1 MAMEPPTTS
10 RPWISE
16 AVPLLVVV
24 LLAVHVSALLRRSRP
39 RGERRIEI
47 PLDIVVCTVVV
58 LSACVMPSWSG
69 GSICLQINRNNLI
82 YVNS

>member
-24 LLAVHVSALLRRSRP
+24 LLAVHVSALVYWIYKLASEKPPPRRK
-39 RGERRIEI
+39 
-47 PLDIVVCTVVV
+47 TH
-58 LSACVMPSWSG
+58 
-69 GSICLQINRNNLI
+69 
-82 YVNS
+82 